1 MRIKLAGFIACL
13 FLASSLA
20 APPQTDNGDALKLLD
35 KVSRRYADATSYR
48 IEAIKESRLS
58 SELSSSWHKE
68 MLKAEQAR
76 GSRYR
81 FEGRSS
87 SGSGIVVSDGV
98 TEWNLHR
105 TYGQYIKRPPG
116 TFGHPF
122 PKTAFEPDERPELE
136 AFGLRRNLATVG
148 DSVKSAHFLAEE
160 TISIGDHRVTC
171 LVVTFGPEDLR
182 TPFPYARTTQTLWID
197 RERSII
203 VKSLLVSEGDQT
215 YGSLRPP
222 AHPIPFHSEEVTLY
236 PVVELDEPLPDA
248 DFAFTASEDAS
259 LVEQFPPSYTPPAA
273 SSPTSAPKLPEM
285 VGKMAQALT
294 LHAADNSSLQLS
306 SLHGHPVLID
316 LWATWCAPCLGEMPL
331 IDHIFQKTKGTGFV
345 VLSVDYDSDPKTALD
360 FLKRKNY
367 AWPNYHFDPKEP
379 GFPHHGI
386 PLLVLI
392 DGEGRIVYYY
402 NAADDEPGLVS
413 AIRQL
418 GPAFA
423 AALDDDVKH

>member
-1 MRIKLAGFIACL
+1 
-13 FLASSLA
+13 
-20 APPQTDNGDALKLLD
+20 
-35 KVSRRYADATSYR
+35 
-48 IEAIKESRLS
+48 
-58 SELSSSWHKE
+58 
-68 MLKAEQAR
+68 MLKAEQAP

-87 SGSGIVVSDGV
+87 SGSGIVVSDGI

-105 TYGQYIKRPPG
+105 TYDQYTKRPTG

-122 PKTAFEPDERPELE
+122 PKTPVAPDERPVQE
-136 AFGLRRNLATVG
+136 ALSLRTNLATVG
-148 DSVKSAHFLAEE
+148 DLAKSAHFLAEE
-160 TISIGDHRVTC
+160 TISIADHRVAC

-182 TPFPYARTTQTLWID
+182 TPFPSARTTHAFWID
-197 RERSII
+197 RERRII
-203 VKSLLVSEGDQT
+203 VKSLRVSDSDRA
-215 YGSLRPP
+215 YGSARSP
-222 AHPIPFHSEEVTLY
+222 AHPILFHSEEIALY

-248 DFAFTASEDAS
+248 DFAFAAAEAAS
-259 LVEQFPPSYTPPAA
+259 LVEQFPPSYTAPAA
-273 SSPTSAPKLPEM
+273 SSPTGAPKLPDM
-285 VGKMAQALT
+285 VGKMAPALT

-306 SLHGHPVLID
+306 SLHGHPVLVD

-331 IDHIFQKTKGTGFV
+331 IDHIFEKTKGAGLV
-345 VLSVDYDSDPKTALD
+345 VLSVDYDSDPTTALD

-413 AIRQL
+413 AIRRL

-423 AALDDDVKH
+423 AALDDDVNTHRCFPDCRP